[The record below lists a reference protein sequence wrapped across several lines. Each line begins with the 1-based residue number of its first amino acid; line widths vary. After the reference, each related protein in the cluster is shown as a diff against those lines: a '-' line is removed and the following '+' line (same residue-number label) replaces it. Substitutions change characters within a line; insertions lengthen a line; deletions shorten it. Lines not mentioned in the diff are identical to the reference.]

1 MDIEEVLNL
10 LDKKVMAKRGEA
22 LNSQETEIIK
32 RTWDDET
39 YEEMNIQGYS
49 TGYIERKI
57 SPDLWKLLSD
67 IMGEKVTKKN
77 FKMVLEPFIKKQ
89 NYPSLFLKA
98 PQRQD
103 WGNVPDISLFYDRVS
118 ELETLEKW
126 IITEH
131 CRLVAL
137 WGMTGIGKTALS
149 VKLAQKLQDKFQY
162 VIWRSLHDAPPL
174 TEIIND
180 LLTFFS
186 NEVDPI
192 LPDNLGSS
200 ISALMDCLQ
209 NYRCLIILD
218 GIENILETGQLAG
231 RYQENYQDYGRV
243 FKLIGEV
250 NHQSCLLL
258 TSAEKSQEIAILE
271 GKTRPVRS
279 HKVKGLS
286 KNAAKELLREKEL
299 FEEPAWGIF
308 IERYE
313 GNPLYLNMVAPIII
327 DLFDGKVSE
336 FVRQNTTVLDGIK
349 DILEEHFTRLSPL
362 EFNLV
367 YQLANTVYP
376 LSIEELQ
383 EKIPSPVSRSQLMEA
398 LKSLNWRSLLENRT
412 ENKCRLFT
420 LQSVVKKYIIN
431 RFDPKFNRWK

>member
-1 MDIEEVLNL
+1 MDIEEVLSL

-22 LNSQETEIIK
+22 LNSQEREIIK

-67 IMGEKVTKKN
+67 IMDEKVTKKN
-77 FKMVLEPFIKKQ
+77 FKMVLEQFIKKQ

-103 WGNVPDISLFYDRVS
+103 WGNVPDISVFYDRVS

-162 VIWRSLHDAPPL
+162 VIWRSLRDAPPL

-200 ISALMDCLQ
+200 ISALMDGLQ

-218 GIENILETGQLAG
+218 GIENILATGQFAG
-231 RYQENYQDYGRV
+231 IYQKEHQEYGRL

-250 NHQSCLLL
+250 NHQSCCLL
-258 TSAEKSQEIAILE
+258 TSSEKSQEIAIIE
-271 GKTRPVRS
+271 GKNRPVRS

-349 DILEEHFTRLSPL
+349 DILEQHFTRLSPW
-362 EFNLV
+362 EFNIV
-367 YQLANTVYP
+367 YQLANTVSP

-383 EKIPSPVSRSQLMEA
+383 EKIPFPISRSQLIEA
-398 LKSLNWRSLLENRT
+398 LKSLDWRSLLEKRR
-412 ENKCRLFT
+412 ENECLVFT
-420 LQSVVKKYIIN
+420 LQSVVKKYMIK
-431 RFDPKFNRWK
+431 RFDT

>member
-327 DLFDGKVSE
+327 DLFDGKVSD

-349 DILEEHFTRLSPL
+349 DILEQHFTRLSPW
-362 EFNLV
+362 EFNIV
-367 YQLANTVYP
+367 YQLANTVFP

-383 EKIPSPVSRSQLMEA
+383 EKIPFPISRSQLIEA
-398 LKSLNWRSLLENRT
+398 LKSLDWRSLLEKRR
-412 ENKCRLFT
+412 ENECLVFT
-420 LQSVVKKYIIN
+420 LQSVVKKYMIK
-431 RFDPKFNRWK
+431 RFDT

>member
-1 MDIEEVLNL
+1 MDIEEVLSL
-10 LDKKVMAKRGEA
+10 LDNEVMALRGDG
-22 LNSQETEIIK
+22 LTSQDKEII
-32 RTWDDET
+32 RQTWEGLAYDEM
-39 YEEMNIQGYS
+39 ESLGLS
-49 TGYIERKI
+49 TEYIKKMKG
-57 SPDLWKLLSD
+57 PDLWKFLSKV
-67 IMGEKVTKKN
+67 IGEKVTKKN
-77 FKMVLEPFIKKQ
+77 LKAIIEQVIMRQ
-89 NYPSLFLKA
+89 NYQSLVIKA

-103 WGNVPDISLFYDRVS
+103 WGNVPDISLFYDRAW

-186 NEVDPI
+186 NEVDPV

-258 TSAEKSQEIAILE
+258 TSAEKSQEIAMLE
-271 GKTRPVRS
+271 GKNRPVRS

-286 KNAAKELLREKEL
+286 KKAAQELLREKEL
-299 FEEPAWGIF
+299 FEELAWGIF

-349 DILEEHFTRLSPL
+349 DVLEQHFARLSPL
-362 EFNLV
+362 EFNIV
-367 YQLANTVYP
+367 YQLANNVYP

>member
-1 MDIEEVLNL
+1 MNIEEVLSL
-10 LDKKVMAKRGEA
+10 LDNEVIAIRGDG
-22 LNSQETEIIK
+22 LSYQDKEII
-32 RTWDDET
+32 RQTWEGLTYDDMESLGLSK
-39 YEEMNIQGYS
+39 E
-49 TGYIERKI
+49 YIKKMKA
-57 SPDLWKLLSD
+57 PDLWKLLSEV
-67 IMGEKVTKKN
+67 IGEKVTKKN
-77 FKMVLEPFIKKQ
+77 LKAIIAQVIKRQ
-89 NYPSLFLKA
+89 NYQSFLTKA

-103 WGNVPDISLFYDRVS
+103 WGNVPDISVFYDRVS

-162 VIWRSLHDAPPL
+162 VIWRSLHDAPPI

-186 NEVDPI
+186 NEFEPI

-200 ISALMDCLQ
+200 ISALIDFLQ

-218 GIENILETGQLAG
+218 GIENILETGQFAG
-231 RYQENYQDYGRV
+231 RYQKKYQEYGRL

-250 NHQSCLLL
+250 NHQSCCLL
-258 TSAEKSQEIAILE
+258 TSSEKSQEIAILE
-271 GKTRPVRS
+271 GKTSPVRS
-279 HKVKGLS
+279 YKVKGLS

-313 GNPLYLNMVAPIII
+313 GNPLYLNMVSPIII

-336 FVRQNTTVLDGIK
+336 FVQQNTTVLDGIK
-349 DILEEHFTRLSPL
+349 DVLEQHFARLSPL
-362 EFNLV
+362 EFNIV
-367 YQLANTVYP
+367 YQLANTVSP

-383 EKIPSPVSRSQLMEA
+383 EKIPSPISRSQLMEA
-398 LKSLNWRSLLENRT
+398 LKSLDWRSLLEKRR
-412 ENKCRLFT
+412 ENECLVFT
-420 LQSVVKKYIIN
+420 LQSVVKKYMIK
-431 RFDPKFNRWK
+431 RFDT